1 MTKLSLQKEHHKN
14 QLAKEDFKMHF
25 SPRLICAEYTSMC
38 MQMQD

>member
-14 QLAKEDFKMHF
+14 QPAKAGFKIHF
-25 SPRLICAEYTSMC
+25 SHRLICAEYTSMC